1 MLRSFN
7 YARWAALKHTTQTT
21 EEVLR
26 LDAAVQQWEQATRDA
41 FLGAYTA
48 QMAGTEAERRAAVGL
63 LDLFETEKA
72 MYELRYELGNRV
84 DWVQVPLQGL
94 LALASATPDAA

>member
-1 MLRSFN
+1 
-7 YARWAALKHTTQTT
+7 
-21 EEVLR
+21 
-26 LDAAVQQWEQATRDA
+26 
-41 FLGAYTA
+41 
-48 QMAGTEAERRAAVGL
+48 MAGTEAERRAAVGL